1 MKKRRV
7 VLTLPPDLIE
17 QPIVYNLIK
26 NHDLKVSIMRA
37 NITPKEEGRLVIE
50 MSGEKK
56 NVDAGMAYLS
66 GLAIEAQPLA
76 QDIKWHEERCIH
88 CTFCVPIC
96 PTGALHR
103 DEEGIQ
109 VSFDKE
115 KCIACELC
123 IKVCPYN
130 VVEIQF

>member
-7 VLTLPPDLIE
+7 VLTIPPDLIE

-26 NHDLKVSIMRA
+26 KHDLMVSILRA
-37 NITPKEEGRLVIE
+37 NITPREEGRLVIE
-50 MSGEKK
+50 MNGAKK
-56 NVDAGMAYLS
+56 DVDAGMAYLS
-66 GLAIEAQPLA
+66 GLSIEVESLA
-76 QDIKWHEERCIH
+76 HDIKWHEERCIH
-88 CTFCVPIC
+88 CTFCVPVC
-96 PTGALHR
+96 PTGALYR
-103 DEEGIQ
+103 EQENMLVAFNKD
-109 VSFDKE
+109 

>member
-7 VLTLPPDLIE
+7 VLTIPPDLIE

-26 NHDLKVSIMRA
+26 RHDLMVSILRA
-37 NITPKEEGRLVIE
+37 NITPREEGRLVIE
-50 MSGEKK
+50 MSGAKRD
-56 NVDAGMAYLS
+56 VDAGMGYLS
-66 GLAIEAQPLA
+66 GLGIEVESLA
-76 QDIKWHEERCIH
+76 HDIKWHEERCIH

-96 PTGALHR
+96 PTGALYR
-103 DEEGIQ
+103 EQEGML
-109 VSFDKE
+109 VSFNKD